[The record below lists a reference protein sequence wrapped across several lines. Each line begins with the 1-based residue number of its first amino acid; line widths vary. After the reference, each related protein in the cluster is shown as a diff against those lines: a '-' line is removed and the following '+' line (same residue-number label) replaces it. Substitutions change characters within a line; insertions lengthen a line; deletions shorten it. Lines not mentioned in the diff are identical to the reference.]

1 MQFNFRDYDFEI
13 DDVWL
18 DEAGC
23 RNFINTRA
31 EKGFLSHGS
40 ATLIHIA
47 NVLTPKRDEG
57 VRLFDPVRMV
67 KILKEICDQDIIHP
81 IKVCVIED
89 EESEF
94 THRVKDGFHRFYAS
108 VAMGFE
114 VIPATIVE
122 VESEDAPD
130 PLGPRKLDWPK

>member
-1 MQFNFRDYDFEI
+1 MQFEFRDYDFEI
-13 DDVWL
+13 DDAL
-18 DEAGC
+18 LYEAGC
-23 RNFINTRA
+23 CDFTNTRV
-31 EKGFLSHGS
+31 EKGFLSES
-40 ATLIHIA
+40 KAILIEIE
-47 NVLTPKRDEG
+47 NILTPKRKAG
-57 VRLFDPVRMV
+57 IQLFVDHRMED
-67 KILKEICDQDIIHP
+67 ILKGICDQRIIRA
-81 IKVCVIED
+81 IKVWVIED

-94 THRVKDGFHRFYAS
+94 TYQVKDGFHRFYAS